1 VGRALLLVV
10 CVCLLAGCGGG
21 GTTEA
26 CRSPK
31 EQRASARLG
40 ADLTA
45 LKRAAALPAPD
56 TLKGNAAVNRA
67 TDRFLLDVQTAP
79 IDNLKRNRMIDHA
92 AALLV
97 GSCEQCF
104 QALEAQRP
112 TVSIAHGD
120 LGCPSASAGPDEA
133 IHSARMAEIS
143 PAAVSAA

>member
-1 VGRALLLVV
+1 LLLVV

-21 GTTEA
+21 GTKA
-26 CRSPK
+26 CGSAK
-31 EQRASARLG
+31 EQEALTRLG

-120 LGCPSASAGPDEA
+120 LGCPSASAGPDKA